1 MFKRNSNSLISNLI
15 GNESSPSIKPFITQ
29 AIFSK
34 KKSKGPNKDVFCITD
49 DEVKIC
55 VPTIID
61 ATLDVLGNVEVGT
74 SSSPKNLTVWGNTQ
88 TKNIKVSG
96 SADFDQD
103 ISSKKKIKGDS
114 LEIANNSELKGNVN
128 VGSLVS
134 PKDLTVS
141 GKLKAKTIEVEEGFD
156 FDFSSGI
163 TTEGAI
169 KGNSL
174 EIANNSELKGNVNV
188 GSLVS
193 PKDLT
198 VSGKLKAKTIEVEEG
213 FDFDFS
219 SGITTEGI
227 IKGGFLEIENDSNLA
242 GNVNIGT
249 SSSLKDLNVS
259 GNTRTASLQVIG
271 STSLASNASV
281 AGSLSSQTLK
291 VLGVSSLDGETNVFG
306 NLNAYSNLN
315 VSENTSLQ
323 SLQVTG
329 NSVFTEKANFESIEV
344 LSETNVNN
352 LRANTVQIFGET
364 NATNINT
371 LSLNNQNSID
381 TRTLKVNESPLL
393 KC

>member
-1 MFKRNSNSLISNLI
+1 
-15 GNESSPSIKPFITQ
+15 
-29 AIFSK
+29 
-34 KKSKGPNKDVFCITD
+34 
-49 DEVKIC
+49 
-55 VPTIID
+55 
-61 ATLDVLGNVEVGT
+61 
-74 SSSPKNLTVWGNTQ
+74 
-88 TKNIKVSG
+88 
-96 SADFDQD
+96 
-103 ISSKKKIKGDS
+103 
-114 LEIANNSELKGNVN
+114 
-128 VGSLVS
+128 
-134 PKDLTVS
+134 
-141 GKLKAKTIEVEEGFD
+141 
-156 FDFSSGI
+156 
-163 TTEGAI
+163 
-169 KGNSL
+169 
-174 EIANNSELKGNVNV
+174 VNV